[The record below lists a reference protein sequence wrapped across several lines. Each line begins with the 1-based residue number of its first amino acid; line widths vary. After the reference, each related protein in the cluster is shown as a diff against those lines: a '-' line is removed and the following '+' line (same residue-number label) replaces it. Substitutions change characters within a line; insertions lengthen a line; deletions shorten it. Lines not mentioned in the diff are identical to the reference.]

1 MIKNYLSI
9 EDLDIYIFNEQ
20 VVTEDLQVLAKL
32 PTVVGKPHVHV
43 KPHALVE
50 LPSEL
55 VAQVK
60 DHVNLLYLQ
69 RIFLPVVL
77 DDYEHVLYL
86 DNDTILYESV
96 DQLFNQ
102 LDATSDRLIAAVRD
116 LYMYVFSSTT
126 AVMPIY
132 WDQIES

>member
-1 MIKNYLSI
+1 MLSLIKNYLST

-60 DHVNLLYLQ
+60 DHVNPLYLQ
-69 RIFLPVVL
+69 RIFFASGV
-77 DDYEHVLYL
+77 
-86 DNDTILYESV
+86 S
-96 DQLFNQ
+96 
-102 LDATSDRLIAAVRD
+102 
-116 LYMYVFSSTT
+116 
-126 AVMPIY
+126 
-132 WDQIES
+132 

>member
-1 MIKNYLSI
+1 M
-9 EDLDIYIFNEQ
+9 
-20 VVTEDLQVLAKL
+20 VTEDLQVLAKL

-60 DHVNLLYLQ
+60 DHVNLLYSQ
-69 RIFLPVVL
+69 RIYLPVVL
-77 DDYEHVLYL
+77 ADYEHVLYL